1 MSKNYEHLIGGFAG
15 GVTST
20 LFCHPLDLLKVR
32 YSGKFFFFVL
42 VWEFFSLFF
51 SYKKEKIRE
60 KYKRLFSAF

>member
-32 YSGKFFFFVL
+32 YSGKFFFFFCSSL
-42 VWEFFSLFF
+42 GILFPLFF
-51 SYKKEKIRE
+51 
-60 KYKRLFSAF
+60 L